1 MMQPLICKSF
11 AKLNLCLHVLNQRK
25 DGYHNIESIFCI
37 IDFFDKLSFQI
48 NNSST
53 VNFKTNFLEIN
64 TDDNLVTKAYNII
77 SNSYDISG
85 VDIFLD
91 KKIPIGSGLGG
102 GSSNAAVTLLALNKI
117 FDLNISKNDLV
128 EISEEI
134 GADVPFFINGGVAHV
149 EGIGEIIKNISIDE
163 KYFVLILP
171 NLNIST
177 KEIFESLPSRDFMN
191 KCSLRELMES
201 NFNSFENIVMAK
213 YPILKETKYWLSS
226 FGSVRMSGTGS
237 TLYIEYDNY
246 QSAVDANKE
255 IGQKYK
261 SLVVGSLESYEIF
274 T

>member
-128 EISEEI
+128 EIS
-134 GADVPFFINGGVAHV
+134 
-149 EGIGEIIKNISIDE
+149 
-163 KYFVLILP
+163 
-171 NLNIST
+171 
-177 KEIFESLPSRDFMN
+177 
-191 KCSLRELMES
+191 
-201 NFNSFENIVMAK
+201 
-213 YPILKETKYWLSS
+213 
-226 FGSVRMSGTGS
+226 
-237 TLYIEYDNY
+237 
-246 QSAVDANKE
+246 
-255 IGQKYK
+255 
-261 SLVVGSLESYEIF
+261 
-274 T
+274 